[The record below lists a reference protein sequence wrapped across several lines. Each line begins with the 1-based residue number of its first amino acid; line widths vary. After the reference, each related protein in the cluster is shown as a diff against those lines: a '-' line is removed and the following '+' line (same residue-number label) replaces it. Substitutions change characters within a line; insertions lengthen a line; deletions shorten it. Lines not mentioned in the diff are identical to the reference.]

1 MTLFEVL
8 ILLLIAGICGALA
21 QAFAG
26 YSHGGCLVTIVL
38 GFIGALVG
46 TWLARATGLP
56 ELFSIQVGD
65 QSFPIIWSII
75 GGALFVAILNLLSPR
90 RTVVDTRSIEP

>member
-1 MTLFEVL
+1 MTLIELL
-8 ILLLIAGICGALA
+8 ILLVIAGICGSIG
-21 QAFAG
+21 QAISGFTR
-26 YSHGGCLVTIVL
+26 GGCLVSIAL

-56 ELFSIQVGD
+56 ELFAIQVGG

-75 GGALFVAILNLLSPR
+75 GATLVVLVVGILSGR
-90 RTVVDTRSIEP
+90 RRV